1 MIAKFKKYLS
11 SNQYDIEYIDMLDGL
26 GNNAYNTI
34 IEHAQYNFQLTR
46 DSFSKYLEIHKAA
59 ISPLLETTILA
70 VRWGKWSH
78 IKPFGDLLVKLCIK
92 PFRNGESF
100 IEYTQYLHALAP
112 MLLFNVMGIA
122 CVKYNRFRELDNIL
136 RLSVP
141 APNFID
147 IARRRP
153 LLYLLGGT
161 HWSYDRWNSLMRE
174 RYYYPFSIF
183 FLKSYDLF

>member
-1 MIAKFKKYLS
+1 
-11 SNQYDIEYIDMLDGL
+11 
-26 GNNAYNTI
+26 
-34 IEHAQYNFQLTR
+34 
-46 DSFSKYLEIHKAA
+46 
-59 ISPLLETTILA
+59 
-70 VRWGKWSH
+70 
-78 IKPFGDLLVKLCIK
+78 
-92 PFRNGESF
+92 
-100 IEYTQYLHALAP
+100 

-183 FLKSYDLF
+183 FLEELRPFFKDYFIVDSEYENTFFIWEHMKSLIYGYNKCYILSESFPLGEFLRREYMYKEYGNDEPYTIFWESADNLKNEWAPIKQGMFGGRYENYKTISEKANAYYKQNRKF